1 MDVMLALS
9 AVTDEDSALSRVLLA
24 RPPQQSRDAVHVVL
38 RSDAR
43 PLRQHVALRAQPVQ
57 AEQQRAQR
65 TLKPRGKRLCSPTL
79 HSPGGASACTASA
92 CWKSRWF

>member
-1 MDVMLALS
+1 
-9 AVTDEDSALSRVLLA
+9 
-24 RPPQQSRDAVHVVL
+24 
-38 RSDAR
+38 
-43 PLRQHVALRAQPVQ
+43 VQ